1 MSRTMKP
8 EIIYDDVVIL
18 QLIDDLMTDTERNM
32 DGLNTK
38 DPYFTQLSLEKYALG
53 EIFDAIANSG
63 YDYSAFDCVE
73 QFYSKMDEI
82 VDSEPDPDVNY
93 LFSVARDMAMLII
106 SNIEG
111 WPWDP

>member
-8 EIIYDDVVIL
+8 EIVYDDVVIL

-63 YDYSAFDCVE
+63 YNYSEC
-73 QFYSKMDEI
+73 EI
-82 VDSEPDPDVNY
+82 IRLN
-93 LFSVARDMAMLII
+93 R
-106 SNIEG
+106 
-111 WPWDP
+111 

>member
-1 MSRTMKP
+1 MSQTMKP

-18 QLIDDLMTDTERNM
+18 QLIDDLMTDTEQNM
-32 DGLNTK
+32 DGLDTK
-38 DPYFTQLSLEKYALG
+38 DPYFAQLSLEKYILR
-53 EIFDAIANSG
+53 EIFDAIANSEHV
-63 YDYSAFDCVE
+63 YSAFDCVK

-82 VDSEPDPDVNY
+82 VDSEPDSDANY
-93 LFSVARDMAMLII
+93 IFSVARDMAMLII